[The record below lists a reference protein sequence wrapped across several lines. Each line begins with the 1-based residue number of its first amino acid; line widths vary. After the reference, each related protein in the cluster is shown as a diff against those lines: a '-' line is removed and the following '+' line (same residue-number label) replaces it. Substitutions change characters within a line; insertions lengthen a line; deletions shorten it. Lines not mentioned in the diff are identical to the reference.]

1 MMVAPFARASRTVS
15 RAIPG
20 LHHVTAICGAPQ
32 ENVDFYTVRL
42 AQRLIKK
49 TVNFDDPGTY
59 HLYYGSHDG
68 TPGTLLTFFPFV
80 DAGPGRA
87 GPGMASAVAYAVK
100 PGGLDAWVDRLAA
113 DAVDF
118 DGPAERFGER
128 MITLTDPHGLAVE
141 LIEDAAATDPAHA
154 FHSVTLW
161 VDRPEPT
168 VRVLEDLFG
177 YEPAGGETADG
188 VERLRLRSPVGGP
201 GGVVDVVRGDERVIG
216 RQGAGSIHHV
226 AFRAESDE
234 VQLEWRER
242 VASAGL
248 DVTPVI
254 DRQYFNAIYFREPG
268 GTLFEIATDLPGFT
282 VDEPLEE
289 LGTHLLLPPQH
300 EPRRTRIERILP
312 PVRVP
317 DAGKGP

>member
-1 MMVAPFARASRTVS
+1 MSRT
-15 RAIPG
+15 IPG

-32 ENVDFYTVRL
+32 ENVDFYTARL
-42 AQRLIKK
+42 GQRLIKK

-59 HLYYGSHDG
+59 HLYYGSHEG
-68 TPGTLLTFFPFV
+68 APGTVLTFFPFL

-87 GPGMASAVAYAVK
+87 GPGMASAFAYGVA
-100 PGGLDAWVDRLAA
+100 PGDLDRWIDRLAA
-113 DAVDF
+113 DALDF
-118 DGPAERFGER
+118 DGPHERFGEP
-128 MITLTDPHGLAVE
+128 MIALTDPHGLAVE
-141 LIEDAAATDPAHA
+141 LIENAAATAPTHA

-168 VRVLEDLFG
+168 ARVLEDLFG
-177 YEPAGGETADG
+177 YEPAGGETGDG
-188 VERLRLRSPVGGP
+188 VERLRFRAPGGGP
-201 GGVVDVVRGDERVIG
+201 GSVVDVVRGDERAVG

-242 VASAGL
+242 VAAAGL
-248 DVTPVI
+248 QVTPVI

-268 GTLFEIATDLPGFT
+268 GTLFEIATDPPGFT

-300 EPRRTRIERILP
+300 EPRRERIEQILP
-312 PVRVP
+312 EIRVP
-317 DAGKGP
+317 GPAGGS